1 MRGRRRYSPTSMET
15 PSLEV
20 RVMVDAFSVDILIE
34 YLDYV
39 SSERWKME
47 ETERRLIRER
57 IGGCGGLSWV
67 GWLVGGDGCGMVTEE
82 LVK

>member
-1 MRGRRRYSPTSMET
+1 MRERRRYSPTSMET

-20 RVMVDAFSVDILIE
+20 RVMVDAFSVDILLE

-47 ETERRLIRER
+47 ETERRLIRRR
-57 IGGCGGLSWV
+57 IGGCGGL
-67 GWLVGGDGCGMVTEE
+67 G
-82 LVK
+82 